1 MERVQVVV
9 IGGGATGTGI
19 LRDLSMRGIPALLVE
34 KGDLASGTSSRFHG
48 LLHSGARYA
57 VNDPDA
63 ARECI
68 TENRILR
75 RIGTSCVEETEGY
88 FVRTPEDDPAFEGRW
103 LAACHDCGIETVKI
117 PVAEALYRE
126 PNLSRDALA
135 VYRVP
140 DSAVDGFRLVWH
152 NVMSA
157 RRYGGDAR
165 TYCQAIGIET
175 SGGSVIAVR
184 VRDVRSG
191 KEETIPCD
199 YVINATGSW
208 AGQAAA
214 MAGLTVP
221 VTPDRG
227 TLLAFNHRFTNRVVN
242 RLRKSSDG
250 DIFVP
255 HGSIVIFGT
264 TSVPT
269 DRPDD
274 TTPPFSEVLDLLET
288 GKALFP
294 RIHEYRMLRAFAG
307 TRPLY
312 TPDASTGRAATRN
325 FVILDHAHE
334 GLRGMATITG
344 GKFTAYRLM
353 AEKTTDVAAGYLGVT
368 APCRTAEEPIIPAPG
383 DGLMARARTLFP
395 SGGMQ
400 LAVARLG
407 DDLERAVAASERDPW
422 KKLLL
427 CECELVTLA
436 EFETAAAE
444 STSHSL
450 GDIRRRT
457 RLGMGTC
464 QGSFCALRAT
474 GALVEENLL
483 PDTAPRDL
491 FRQFLQE
498 RWHGIRPL
506 LWGTQLKEVEL
517 ERGIYMATLNLDGE
531 VTPVAPEQPVS
542 CPVFAPS
549 GGTAPARAD
558 RPAWNPARKSDG
570 KPGGEYDVIIA
581 GAGFT
586 GLVAA
591 ATAAERGKRVLVI
604 SRGAGALTI
613 GGGGIDLLG
622 YTGRGVVTGSPFDAF
637 RGLPPAHPYAILGEK
652 AVRDAL
658 DFLARIAARQNV
670 TFLQAGSE
678 TAGNAWMPTAAGTM
692 KPTWI
697 TGPSM
702 DPCSLAAASSFVV
715 FGVRGMKDFSPHLA
729 ASGLRHWAQFTGK
742 TLDHELVPV
751 PFADGSA
758 VRDITALDLACFVDS
773 GEGLN
778 WLGEALASLRS
789 DAEAVLLPCILGT
802 RPDSDAHAY
811 LERVSGRKIIELF
824 CPPPSVTGLRMRAV
838 LMNHLRG
845 LDVSFIENAI
855 VTGAKTEGDRCLALT
870 TRSQGREDQERTH
883 AAPSFIIATGGLFS
897 EGIVTSPGMARE
909 AVFGISLFAPPN
921 QDDWSVP
928 DFFASHPFGVMG
940 VPVTG
945 ELLPVKGG
953 GKPAFTNVRFAG
965 RSLCGYDFAA
975 EKSGTGVA
983 LVTGHVAGSLA

>member
-1 MERVQVVV
+1 
-9 IGGGATGTGI
+9 
-19 LRDLSMRGIPALLVE
+19 MRGIPALLVE

-68 TENRILR
+68 VENRILR
-75 RIGTSCVEETEGY
+75 RIGASCVEETEGY
-88 FVRTPEDDPAFEGRW
+88 FVRTPEDDPAFEERW
-103 LAACHDCGIETVKI
+103 LAACHDCGIEAVKV
-117 PVAEALYRE
+117 PLAEALYRE
-126 PNLSRDALA
+126 PNLSREAQA

-165 TYCQAIGIET
+165 TYCQAVGIET
-175 SGGSVIAVR
+175 AGGSVIAVR
-184 VRDVRSG
+184 VRDVFSG
-191 KEETIPCD
+191 REETIPCD

-208 AGQAAA
+208 AGEAAS

-227 TLLAFNHRFTNRVVN
+227 TLLAFNHRFANRVIN
-242 RLRKSSDG
+242 RLRKSTDG

-274 TTPPFSEVLDLLET
+274 TTPPFREVLDLLEM
-288 GKALFP
+288 GEPLFP
-294 RIHEYRMLRAFAG
+294 KIREYRMLRAFAG

-312 TPDASTGRAATRN
+312 TPDASTGRSATRN
-325 FVILDHAHE
+325 FVIVDHAGE
-334 GLRGMATITG
+334 GVRGMATITG
-344 GKFTAYRLM
+344 GKFTSYRLM
-353 AEKTTDVAAGYLGVT
+353 AEKITDLAAGRLGVT
-368 APCRTAEEPIIPAPG
+368 APCRTAEEAIIPAPG
-383 DGLMARARTLFP
+383 EALAARARKLFP
-395 SGGMQ
+395 SGGAQ
-400 LAVARLG
+400 LAIARLG

-436 EFETAAAE
+436 EFETAASE
-444 STSHSL
+444 PTSHSL

-474 GALVEENLL
+474 GALVEDNLL
-483 PDTAPRDL
+483 PNSAPRDL

-506 LWGTQLKEVEL
+506 LWGMQLKEVEL
-517 ERGIYMATLNLDGE
+517 ECGIYKATLNLDGE
-531 VTPVAPEQPVS
+531 
-542 CPVFAPS
+542 APS
-549 GGTAPARAD
+549 SAHAPPASCIVSAPAQGAADIPAD
-558 RPAWNPARKSDG
+558 RPVRKSGG
-570 KPGGEYDVIIA
+570 KPGGEHDVIVV
-581 GAGFT
+581 GAGFA

-604 SRGAGALTI
+604 SRGAGALAI

-622 YTGRGVVTGSPFDAF
+622 YTGRGAVTGNPFKAF
-637 RGLPPAHPYAILGEK
+637 SGLPPAHPYSLLGEK
-652 AVRDAL
+652 AVRESLA
-658 DFLARIAARQNV
+658 FLARMAANQNA
-670 TFLQAGSE
+670 TLLQAGSE
-678 TAGNAWMPTAAGTM
+678 DTGNAWMPTAAGTM

-702 DPCSLAAASSFVV
+702 NPAALSSSSSFVV
-715 FGVRGMKDFSPHLA
+715 LGVTGMKDFSPHLA
-729 ASGLRHWAQFTGK
+729 TAGLRHWAHFMGK
-742 TLDHELVPV
+742 TLDHELVPA
-751 PFADGSA
+751 PFTDGPA
-758 VRDITALDLACFVDS
+758 VRDTTALDLACFIDS
-773 GEGLN
+773 GEGLE
-778 WLGEALASLRS
+778 WLGGVLSSLRS

-802 RPDSDAHAY
+802 RPDNRAHAH

-824 CPPPSVTGLRMRAV
+824 CPPPSVTGLRMRRV
-838 LMNHLRG
+838 LMSHLRG
-845 LDVSFIENAI
+845 LDVSFIENAAVI
-855 VTGAKTEGDRCLALT
+855 GAKTEGGRCLALT
-870 TRSQGREDQERTH
+870 ARPQGREGMERVY
-883 AAPSFIIATGGLFS
+883 AAPSFVVATGGLFS
-897 EGIVTSPGMARE
+897 EGVVTGHGTACE
-909 AVFGISLFAPPN
+909 AVFGIPLLAPPD
-921 QDDWSVP
+921 QDDWSVQ
-928 DFFASHPFGVMG
+928 DFFSSHPFGVMG
-940 VPVTG
+940 VSVTE
-945 ELLPVKGG
+945 ELLPITGA
-953 GKPAFTNVRFAG
+953 GKPLLTNVRFAG

-983 LVTGHVAGSLA
+983 LATGHVAGGLA